1 MYPKK
6 GGPGPNATSHF
17 EGEEAKQ
24 AKKLYKGLTSAG
36 VEDLP
41 KGTKVGFS
49 RRGSVVVLTKDTV
62 DVLHSVRT
70 SAELNNLD
78 HPPVESRRG
87 RKTGMKRDVRE
98 EIFKDVR
105 THTGHLLE
113 VESYEWVPGTGF
125 REFSTRE
132 KTGIYRSG
140 KAKGASFS
148 DQKKVEEKV
157 RGSGWLG
164 EDKKASYSAE
174 NHNHSETDFHLQNPD
189 LMKRSMV
196 LDAHRMHGTNDIC
209 EHCNEGFQRTLLG
222 PDQSRVMSYASDQP
236 FGSQGE
242 WNRSGPVLS
251 KVENKLVRVRP
262 EEMQTSNM
270 HEEYLK
276 HAKALRNLSPME
288 ELAETLLEEPKPKV
302 FSKKRANSFARIPK
316 PSMKTVLKTV
326 EEVPEEHEESIA
338 DRIIKRRKN
347 ELP

>member
-1 MYPKK
+1 MFPKK
-6 GGPGPNATSHF
+6 GGPRPNATSHF
-17 EGEEAKQ
+17 EGKEAKQ

-41 KGTKVGFS
+41 EGTKVGFS
-49 RRGSVVVLTKDTV
+49 RRGSIVVLTKSTV

-87 RKTGMKRDVRE
+87 RTTGRKRDVRE
-98 EIFKDVR
+98 DIFSGVK

-113 VESYEWVPGTGF
+113 VESYEWMQGTGF
-125 REFSTRE
+125 RQFSTHE
-132 KTGIYRSG
+132 ETGIYRSG

-148 DQKKVEEKV
+148 DQKKVEAKV
-157 RGSGWLG
+157 RKSGWLG
-164 EDKKASYSAE
+164 EETPYSAE

-189 LMKRSMV
+189 LMKRPMV
-196 LDAHRMHGTNDIC
+196 LAAHRMHGTNDIC
-209 EHCNEGFQRTLLG
+209 EHCNEGFQSTLLG

-242 WNRSGPVLS
+242 WNRKASALS

-262 EEMQTSNM
+262 EEMQTQDM
-270 HEEYLK
+270 HKEYLK

-288 ELAETLLEEPKPKV
+288 ELAETLLEEPEPEIY
-302 FSKKRANSFARIPK
+302 SKKRANSFARMPK
-316 PSMKTVLKTV
+316 PSVKTVLKTV

-338 DRIIKRRKN
+338 DRVVKRHKT